1 MIWIGTSGY
10 SFDDWTG
17 SFYPP
22 GTPSGERLNY
32 YAKQFRT
39 VEVNSTY
46 YRLPHPIV
54 LRKMEQKT
62 PDGFRFMVK
71 VHQDVTHK
79 RILAPESVRA
89 FLDLL
94 SPLEEAGKFQG
105 ALAQFPWA
113 FKCDSA
119 ALLHLE
125 ALREAMGERPV
136 FVEFRHNS
144 WAREET
150 FDALQKLGL
159 GFCAVDEPRLP
170 GLFPPLVRETNGI
183 GYVRFHGRN
192 ANNWWGRGG
201 GDRYD
206 YDYPDSELLEWV
218 ESIRELGSRT
228 TDTYLFFNNCHAGR
242 AARNAQRMGQLLDL
256 DGFSGG

>member
-10 SFDDWTG
+10 SFDDWQG
-17 SFYPP
+17 VFYPP
-22 GTPSGERLNY
+22 GTRPGDRLSY
-32 YAKQFRT
+32 YAHHFAA

-62 PDGFRFMVK
+62 PAGFRFLVK
-71 VHQDVTHK
+71 LHQDVTHK
-79 RILAPESVRA
+79 RSAEPETFRSFLEVIAP
-89 FLDLL
+89 LKD
-94 SPLEEAGKFQG
+94 AGKYHG

-113 FKCDSA
+113 FHCNPENLA
-119 ALLHLE
+119 HLE
-125 ALREAMGERPV
+125 RIREGMGDDPV
-136 FVEFRHNS
+136 FVEFRHDS

-150 FDALQKLGL
+150 FETLRKLDL
-159 GFCAVDEPRLP
+159 GFCSVDEPKLR
-170 GLFPPLVRETNGI
+170 GLFPPIVRETNGI

-192 ANNWWGRGG
+192 EKNWWGRGG

-206 YDYPDSELLEWV
+206 YHYSDAELLEWV
-218 ESIRELGSRT
+218 DSIRELGSRT

-242 AARNAQRMGQLLDL
+242 AARNARRMSELLDL
-256 DGFSGG
+256 EPPA